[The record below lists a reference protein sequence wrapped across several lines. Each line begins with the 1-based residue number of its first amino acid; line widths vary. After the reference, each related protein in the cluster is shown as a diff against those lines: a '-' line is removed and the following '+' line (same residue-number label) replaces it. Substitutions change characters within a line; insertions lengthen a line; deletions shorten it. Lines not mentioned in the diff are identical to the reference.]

1 MIDSLLDP
9 RCIFVSSATSQLDA
23 FVDIAHRLEALN
35 YVKSGF
41 LDALIARERSYPTG
55 IDMSPLGTSVPS
67 FAVPHTDPDYVNV
80 TRVVPIKL
88 ANHVKWHDMV
98 NPEAHLSINFAFM
111 ILNHSG
117 DTQVQILSQIMD
129 AANKLGADGLNN
141 LFAET
146 SEEAIYN
153 TLSPYFIWQ

>member
-9 RCIFVSSATSQLDA
+9 RCTFVSSATNQPDA
-23 FVDIAHRLEALN
+23 FADIAHRLEALN
-35 YVKSGF
+35 YVKPGF
-41 LDALIARERSYPTG
+41 LDALIAREQSYPTG
-55 IDMSPLGTSVPS
+55 IDMSPLGAGVPS

-80 TRVVPIKL
+80 TRIVPIRFI
-88 ANHVKWHDMV
+88 NHLEWRDMV
-98 NPEAHLSINFAFM
+98 DPETHLSINFAFM

-129 AANKLGADGLNN
+129 AANKLEADGLNN